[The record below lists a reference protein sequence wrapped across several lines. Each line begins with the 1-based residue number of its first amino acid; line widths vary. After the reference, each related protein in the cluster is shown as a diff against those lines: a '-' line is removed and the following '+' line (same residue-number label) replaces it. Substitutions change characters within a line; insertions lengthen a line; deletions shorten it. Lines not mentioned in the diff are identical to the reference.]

1 MPKQLNCSSCGAPL
15 DPKTG
20 ALTTQC
26 PYCGNRLVLPESSQP
41 RGAHISFHVAHNQGK
56 KSSAVA
62 WVVGI
67 IIGVVVMGGLIVAF
81 GGLAVYFAA
90 KPAPSVAPVS
100 QPAPAIPAIPA
111 PPSARPAVTAESNF
125 ASVAMEFGSEGIGA
139 GQFKDARAVAVD
151 GEGRIYVGEYSGGR
165 VQVFDAEGKFLTQW
179 MVDSERVLL
188 NLAADRKGTVYAV
201 HTNAILRYE
210 GPTGRPLGEIPKS
223 PGARYENYSDAY
235 VALDG
240 SLYVIGTN
248 DNILRI
254 SPEGEVRT
262 VVDTREKVGERLS
275 LDKLAVDGT
284 GTVYALDRM
293 SSMVFKF
300 SPDGRFVNRFG
311 GRGEKPGQL
320 FSPHNIATD
329 GQGRVY
335 VSDTFRAVHVFD
347 GNGLYLDSFGG
358 GDVTFGIA
366 INDKNEIF
374 TSYRNRHK
382 IVKFVPKKS

>member
-1 MPKQLNCSSCGAPL
+1 MPKQLNCSTCGAPL
-15 DPKTG
+15 DPHTG

-26 PYCGNRLVLPESSQP
+26 PYCGNRLVLPESAQA
-41 RGAHISFHVAHNQGK
+41 RGAHVSFHVAHDRRK
-56 KSSAVA
+56 KSNAAVWIA
-62 WVVGI
+62 GVVIGGVVIIGLVVAFLVMGSISQSPTIVGI
-67 IIGVVVMGGLIVAF
+67 PKSV
-81 GGLAVYFAA
+81 
-90 KPAPSVAPVS
+90 PAPP
-100 QPAPAIPAIPA
+100 PAIPV
-111 PPSARPAVTAESNF
+111 PPGTRPPISAESNF
-125 ASVAMEFGSEGIGA
+125 ASVALEFGSEGIGA

-151 GEGRIYVGEYSGGR
+151 GDGRIYVGEYSGGR

-179 MVDSERVLL
+179 MVDRERVLV

-201 HTNAILRYE
+201 HSNAILRYE
-210 GPTGRPLGEIPKS
+210 GPTGRLLGDVPKS
-223 PGARYENYSDAY
+223 PGSRYENYSDAY

-262 VVDTREKVGERLS
+262 VVDTRERIGERVS

-300 SPDGRFVNRFG
+300 APDGRFVNRFG

-320 FSPHNIATD
+320 FSPHNIAID

-358 GDVTFGIA
+358 REVTFGIT
-366 INDKNEIF
+366 INDRNEIF
-374 TSYRNRHK
+374 AALRNRHK
-382 IVKFVPKKS
+382 IVKFALKKS